1 MFCGGAGGAGVA
13 AAQGGWSRWGLR
25 LDLSTDTPR
34 TWPLAA
40 SSMIR
45 ITGPSMPAR
54 TAAGGYLGGFMFF
67 DEISTLALMF
77 CGGAGGAGG
86 AGGGAGVSIGEG
98 SSNTTGGG
106 SGGGGIRSEEH
117 TSELQSLMRQP
128 YAVFCL

>member
-1 MFCGGAGGAGVA
+1 MRICD
-13 AAQGGWSRWGLR
+13 WSSDGCSS
-25 LDLSTDTPR
+25 DLSTTL
-34 TWPLAA
+34 PLA
-40 SSMIR
+40 STSMIR
-45 ITGPSMPAR
+45 ITVPSMPAR

-106 SGGGGIRSEEH
+106 RSEEH
-117 TSELQSLMRQP
+117 TAEPQSLMRIP
-128 YAVFCL
+128 YDLFCLKKK

>member
-1 MFCGGAGGAGVA
+1 MSV
-13 AAQGGWSRWGLR
+13 WSAEVCSSHLGTATTLR
-25 LDLSTDTPR
+25 LAS
-34 TWPLAA
+34 

-45 ITGPSMPAR
+45 ITVPSMPAR
-54 TAAGGYLGGFMFF
+54 TADGGYLVGCLFF

-106 SGGGGIRSEEH
+106 SGGGGIVIGRAH
-117 TSELQSLMRQP
+117 
-128 YAVFCL
+128 V